1 LLEDSSED
9 SASDVSYCHSAPS
22 APFCAAAAS
31 RNSGSTGCFVDVE
44 AVAGSAAGVDDKVTS
59 GSFVG
64 ESIEQSRG
72 GVGVSGLRRSRCS
85 LGLDDSFGRSGGSSS
100 SGLLSWEVGRLLFR
114 SRVFERRVAEEKEPK
129 PGMPAAGEAGVLLA
143 DGSTCVIWGISAR
156 ALAAEGRHFCLSR
169 RAERQSSDMES

>member
-64 ESIEQSRG
+64 ASNRA
-72 GVGVSGLRRSRCS
+72 
-85 LGLDDSFGRSGGSSS
+85 
-100 SGLLSWEVGRLLFR
+100 EVASEWGQQQ
-114 SRVFERRVAEEKEPK
+114 VAEEKEPK